1 MRYHFKIHKEGS
13 GFWAKCVELEGCQT
27 QAESKVTLLEN
38 MREALNLYLDEPT
51 DSKAIFS
58 LPKKSCLGRN
68 IVTVPVDP
76 KVALAFLL
84 RRYRLKRG
92 LTQTQAAERL
102 GLRGLYSYQRLE
114 NSKTANPE
122 FETIIRIKR
131 AFPELDLDDLLAA

>member
-1 MRYHFKIHKEGS
+1 MRYHFKTHKNGR
-13 GFWAKCVELEGCQT
+13 GYWAECIELKGCKT
-27 QAESKVTLLEN
+27 QAESRAYLLEN
-38 MREALNLYLDEPT
+38 MTEVLNLYLEEPA
-51 DSKAIFS
+51 DSKTTFP
-58 LPKKSCLGRN
+58 LPKKRCFGRN

-84 RRYRLKRG
+84 RRHRLTNG
-92 LTQTQAAERL
+92 LTQMQVAERL

-131 AFPELDLDDLLAA
+131 AFPELDIDELLAA

>member
-1 MRYHFKIHKEGS
+1 MKYHFKIHKERR
-13 GFWAKCVELEGCQT
+13 GFWAECIELKGCQT
-27 QAESKVTLLEN
+27 QAESKASLLEN
-38 MREALNLYLDEPT
+38 MREALNLYLDEPA

-68 IVTVPVDP
+68 VVAVPVDP

-84 RRYRLKRG
+84 RRHRLERG
-92 LTQTQAAERL
+92 LTQTQAAEQL

-131 AFPELDLDDLLAA
+131 VFPELDIDELLAA